1 MIRVL
6 LVDDHEIFRSGLKRL
21 LADEGD
27 ITVAGEAK
35 DAESAL
41 AFLRRH
47 SVDTVMLDINMPGAS
62 GLDALCI
69 IRKAWPTLPVLM
81 LSMYREKLYAQ
92 HARLEGAQG
101 YVTKDSA
108 ADNMLRAVRA
118 LARGER
124 WFDGV
129 LDDAELRSQGDVPPH
144 TRLSAR
150 EFDVFTQIVRG
161 VPLTQIAQRMEISVK
176 TVATHR
182 RRVLDK
188 LGLNTNAEMIGYALC
203 YQLESKD

>member
-1 MIRVL
+1 M
-6 LVDDHEIFRSGLKRL
+6 
-21 LADEGD
+21 
-27 ITVAGEAK
+27 
-35 DAESAL
+35 
-41 AFLRRH
+41 
-47 SVDTVMLDINMPGAS
+47 
-62 GLDALCI
+62 
-69 IRKAWPTLPVLM
+69 
-81 LSMYREKLYAQ
+81 
-92 HARLEGAQG
+92 
-101 YVTKDSA
+101 
-108 ADNMLRAVRA
+108 
-118 LARGER
+118 
-124 WFDGV
+124 